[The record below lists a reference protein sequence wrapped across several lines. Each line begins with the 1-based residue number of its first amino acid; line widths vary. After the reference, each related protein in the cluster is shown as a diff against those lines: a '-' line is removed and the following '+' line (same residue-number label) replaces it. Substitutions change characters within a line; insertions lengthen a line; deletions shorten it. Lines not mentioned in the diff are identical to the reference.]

1 MSEPLLEELARW
13 LVKYKT
19 RCKYCGKKVR
29 CGEFAKHQNSQEFS
43 NIWNVWFG
51 KTQFLPKEYL
61 FDREAVVELF
71 HF

>member
-13 LVKYKT
+13 LVKYKR

-29 CGEFAKHQNSQEFS
+29 CGEEFS

>member
-13 LVKYKT
+13 LLKYKR
-19 RCKYCGKKVR
+19 RCKYCGKYDAENLLDIKIL
-29 CGEFAKHQNSQEFS
+29 EFS

-51 KTQFLPKEYL
+51 KTLFLPKEYL
-61 FDREAVVELF
+61 FNREAVVELF